1 MCSPTPRLKEVVYT
15 LSNHN
20 QNVMAGLWKDL
31 PYKVSKKLKENWVD
45 SLFLLVPVI
54 GTYECVP
61 SRVSNSR
68 TTLGT
73 HAASAA
79 APREAAAAPRTLSCV
94 CLQSL
99 LRESPTLGDDA
110 VR

>member
-1 MCSPTPRLKEVVYT
+1 LKEVVYT

-31 PYKVSKKLKENWVD
+31 PYKVSKKVKENWVD

-61 SRVSNSR
+61 VSNSPPWAR
-68 TTLGT
+68 TRLQLQLRVKLQPRRAR
-73 HAASAA
+73 AAVC
-79 APREAAAAPRTLSCV
+79 EANLV
-94 CLQSL
+94 CWC
-99 LRESPTLGDDA
+99 R
-110 VR
+110 